1 MGVTLFPGDV
11 GEGNGTAAAGPVDDG
26 NRLGAELFLFDDTL
40 DEPGLDVAAPAG
52 CGVADE
58 FDGLGQWTL
67 GLGADRRNQE
77 KG

>member
-1 MGVTLFPGDV
+1 MAPPPPARLTTVTGW
-11 GEGNGTAAAGPVDDG
+11 A
-26 NRLGAELFLFDDTL
+26 AELFLFDDAL